1 MTGKWKG
8 NEARILMINSNDGT
22 AGQSSRNELRA
33 DQSGRQISRRMVL
46 GGFGAAAA
54 FAAMPTSRAASERD
68 GLAMA
73 FSEGGASDED
83 NGSSPITANGAMERL
98 KTGNARFVRGRL
110 RGKND
115 LPELRKKLVAGQHPF
130 ATVVCCS
137 DSRVPPE
144 IVFDQSLGDLFLV
157 RVAGNIVDTDIL
169 GSIEYAV
176 LHLKTPLLIVLGHQ
190 KCGAVDA
197 ALAELQ
203 GQANEPENIT
213 ALLRKITP
221 GLKGVDR
228 KLPPEQL
235 LQAAVEANIQWT
247 VKQLREAPE
256 LKRALD
262 GKKLGLAS
270 GVYEMASGNVRIME
284 RPIPA

>member
-1 MTGKWKG
+1 MPGKSKRD
-8 NEARILMINSNDGT
+8 EARTLMINSNDGT
-22 AGQSSRNELRA
+22 AGEQSRNESRA
-33 DQSGRQISRRMVL
+33 DGSARRISRRTVL
-46 GGFGAAAA
+46 GGLGAAAA
-54 FAAMPTSRAASERD
+54 FAAMPTSRAASA
-68 GLAMA
+68 GGAFALA
-73 FSEGGASDED
+73 SPSGASDED
-83 NGSSPITANGAMERL
+83 KGSSPINASGAMERL
-98 KTGNARFVRGRL
+98 KTGNARFVSGHL

-115 LPELRKKLVAGQHPF
+115 LPEIRKKLVVGQHPF

-144 IVFDQSLGDLFLV
+144 IVFDQSLGDIFLV
-157 RVAGNIVDTDIL
+157 RVAGNIIDTDVL

-176 LHLKTPLLIVLGHQ
+176 LHLKTPLLFVLGHQ

-203 GQANEPENIT
+203 GEGHEPENIT

-221 GLKGVDR
+221 GLKGVDL
-228 KLPPEQL
+228 KLPKDQL

-256 LKRALD
+256 LKRVLD
-262 GKKLGLAS
+262 SKKLGLAS
-270 GVYEMASGNVRIME
+270 AVYELASGNVRIME
-284 RPIPA
+284 QSIPA